1 MLRSYF
7 LLNIVLIILAGFLAY
22 KLYDSFSAPL
32 NLSTEPVLKQAL
44 PGEPDRDETVS
55 PLVRK
60 GATDFQIIV
69 QKDLFRPDRTELKV
83 EEKAPGTDPA
93 PAPAPAVPPPKLVGI
108 VITESNSRAYFE
120 DPKTGVAG
128 AYRIND
134 SISGFTLSGIEA
146 KRVVLLRGGEKIEVK
161 LGGTKTSKP
170 SRRSSVSG
178 AGPGRR
184 RPARPLPPL
193 YIPPKRMA
201 VPYEEREGG

>member
-1 MLRSYF
+1 VLRSYF

-22 KLYDSFSAPL
+22 KLYDSLSSPL

-44 PGEPDRDETVS
+44 PSEPARDETVS

-83 EEKAPGTDPA
+83 EEKAPGTDP
-93 PAPAPAVPPPKLVGI
+93 PPAPAVPPPKLVGI

-120 DPKTGVAG
+120 DPKTGVAR

-146 KRVVLLRGGEKIEVK
+146 KRVVLLRGGEKVEVK

-178 AGPGRR
+178 AVPGRR
-184 RPARPLPPL
+184 RPAGPLPPL
-193 YIPPKRMA
+193 YIPPKRMTA
-201 VPYEEREGG
+201 P

>member
-1 MLRSYF
+1 VLRSYF

-22 KLYDSFSAPL
+22 KLYDSLSAPL

-44 PGEPDRDETVS
+44 PGEPDRDETVN

-83 EEKAPGTDPA
+83 EEKAPGTDP
-93 PAPAPAVPPPKLVGI
+93 PPAPAVPPPKLVGI

-120 DPKTGVAG
+120 DPKTGVAR

-146 KRVVLLRGGEKIEVK
+146 KRVVLLRGGEKVEVK

-193 YIPPKRMA
+193 YIPPKRMTA
-201 VPYEEREGG
+201 P